1 MKYLHGMK
9 YTAKSLI
16 IGRKKRKEGE
26 EHSPCFIALFSTNKP
41 HRDGK
46 VPDKILDFEEVR
58 KVDVKGLDFEY
69 QLEGSDIV
77 IQDLTEVSI
86 DDKKEEEGKVISIR
100 GKQLK

>member
-1 MKYLHGMK
+1 MKYV
-9 YTAKSLI
+9 AKSLI
-16 IGRKKRKEGE
+16 IGRKKRKEGQ

-46 VPDKILDFEEVR
+46 VPEQILDFDEVR

-86 DDKKEEEGKVISIR
+86 DEKHEEDCKVISIR
-100 GKQLK
+100 GKQNTMK